1 VNSDHSKPMK
11 PKKSAKKKKSTQ
23 KSKSQAKAPKTTN
36 LQIEFDDNTLLPLL
50 FGEHNAHL
58 AKIEQ
63 KLDVVLNSRGNT
75 VAISGPDDQTETAY
89 NVLNSLYDQ
98 AKKGREIDGAEVD
111 GALRMANS
119 PTPPPKGEG
128 KAVSSNALLIK
139 TQKRQIGPRSPQQA
153 VYLDAISNNDLVFGL
168 GPAGTGKTYLAVA
181 KAVEAL
187 INGKIDRIILSR
199 PAVEAGEQLGF
210 LPGDMREKVDPYL
223 RPLYDALHDMLPENQ
238 VAKKLENGEIEIAP
252 LAFMRGRTLS
262 DAFVILDEAQNT
274 TAVQMKMFLTRLG
287 ENASM
292 VITGD
297 LSQVD
302 LPSGVRSGLRDAVEI
317 LDGVKGVS
325 FTRFSEVDVVRHP
338 LVARIIKAYDKKI
351 RGDQY
356 VKPKD

>member
-1 VNSDHSKPMK
+1 MNSDHSKSPN
-11 PKKSAKKKKSTQ
+11 PKKSKKKSAQ
-23 KSKSQAKAPKTTN
+23 KGKSKSQKGTAKKAT
-36 LQIEFDDNTLLPLL
+36 LQIEFNDNTLLSML
-50 FGEHNAHL
+50 FGAHNAHL

-75 VAISGPDDQTETAY
+75 VAISGAEDQAELAY
-89 NVLNSLYDQ
+89 NVLAGLYEQ
-98 AKKGREIDGAEVD
+98 AKKGREIDAAEVD
-111 GALRMANS
+111 GALRMVGSN
-119 PTPPPKGEG
+119 GGNG
-128 KAVSSNALLIK
+128 KPVRTDGAMVK

-153 VYLDAISNNDLVFGL
+153 VYLDAITNSDLVFGL

-187 INGKIDRIILSR
+187 INGKVDRIILSR
-199 PAVEAGEQLGF
+199 PAVEAGENLGF
-210 LPGDMREKVDPYL
+210 LPGDLREKVDPYL

-325 FTRFSEVDVVRHP
+325 FVRFTEVDVVRHP

-356 VKPKD
+356 VKPTD

>member
-1 VNSDHSKPMK
+1 MS
-11 PKKSAKKKKSTQ
+11 
-23 KSKSQAKAPKTTN
+23 
-36 LQIEFDDNTLLPLL
+36 
-50 FGEHNAHL
+50 
-58 AKIEQ
+58 
-63 KLDVVLNSRGNT
+63 
-75 VAISGPDDQTETAY
+75 ISGPEDQAEAAY
-89 NVLNSLYDQ
+89 DVLTSLYNQ
-98 AKKGREIDGAEVD
+98 AKKGREIDAAEVD
-111 GALRMANS
+111 GALRMKISGN
-119 PTPPPKGEG
+119 GNG
-128 KAVSSNALLIK
+128 KAINADDFAVK

-153 VYLDAISNNDLVFGL
+153 VYLEAIDKADLVFGL

-181 KAVEAL
+181 KAVESL
-187 INGKIDRIILSR
+187 INGEIDRIILSR

-238 VAKKLENGEIEIAP
+238 VAKKMENGEIEIAP
-252 LAFMRGRTLS
+252 LAFMRGRTLA

-325 FTRFSEVDVVRHP
+325 FVRFTEADVVRHP
-338 LVARIIKAYDKKI
+338 LVARIVKAYDKKV
-351 RGDQY
+351 RGNQY
-356 VKPKD
+356 DKPAD